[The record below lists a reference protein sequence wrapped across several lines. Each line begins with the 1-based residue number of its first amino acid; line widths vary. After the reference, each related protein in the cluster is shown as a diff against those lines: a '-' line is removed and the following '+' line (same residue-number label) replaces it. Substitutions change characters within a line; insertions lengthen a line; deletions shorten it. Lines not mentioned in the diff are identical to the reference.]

1 MIRKWRSNKGCHKN
15 LRRVHGT
22 WRERGRKW
30 LRRNDPRLPGVL
42 MDKSIEKDSNVKPK
56 QRGKQA

>member
-1 MIRKWRSNKGCHKN
+1 MELG
-15 LRRVHGT
+15 
-22 WRERGRKW
+22 ERGTKW

-42 MDKSIEKDSNVKPK
+42 IDKFLEKDSNVKPK